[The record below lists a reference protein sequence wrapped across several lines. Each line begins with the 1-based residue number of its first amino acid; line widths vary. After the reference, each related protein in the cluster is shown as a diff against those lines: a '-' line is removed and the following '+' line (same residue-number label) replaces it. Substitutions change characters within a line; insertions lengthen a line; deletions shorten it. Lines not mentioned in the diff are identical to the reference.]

1 MKPQHLALLR
11 IVMSVMLLALAWR
24 LVDGDS
30 LLRLLRTMDI
40 ALLFIA
46 VALTI
51 PMHVLSALRW
61 QLTCKRIGMQLSLPD
76 ALREYYLASLLN
88 TVLPGGVSGDA
99 ARVWRQAERYSEHRV
114 PAATASAQG
123 RSRYR
128 RPLHGVLVERF
139 AGQCA
144 LFAVLGMGV
153 AVNHQRLSPVRDL
166 LLAVVV
172 LIVLAALVWWVLVR
186 QANAAASSTTRW
198 RSIVR
203 EFHADARHALLPLPV
218 LALQSALSLAVVTSY
233 LAIFWVAAQ
242 AVHAPLDLA
251 SALLAIPL
259 VLTAMTLPISVGGL
273 GLRESA
279 AAVLWPAL
287 SLSPSDGAA
296 SALTY
301 GVVILIGALPGIP
314 IALMRRRQAA

>member
-11 IVMSVMLLALAWR
+11 IVMSALLLALAWH
-24 LVDGDS
+24 LVDGNS

-40 ALLFIA
+40 TLLCVA

-51 PMHVLSALRW
+51 PMQVLSALRW
-61 QLTCKRIGMQLSLPD
+61 QLTCKRIGMQLSLAD

-88 TVLPGGVSGDA
+88 TVLPGGVTGDA
-99 ARVWRQAERYSEHRV
+99 ARVWRQAERHSEHSGR
-114 PAATASAQG
+114 AATASTPGQ
-123 RSRYR
+123 SRYT

-144 LFAVLGMGV
+144 LFTMLAIGV
-153 AVNHQRLSPVRDL
+153 TVNHQRLMPVHDL

-172 LIVLAALVWWVLVR
+172 LIVLAALAWWLLLR
-186 QANAAASSTTRW
+186 QASAGAPSTTRW

-203 EFHADARHALLPLPV
+203 DFHADALRALLPLPV
-218 LALQSALSLAVVTSY
+218 FALQALLSLAVVTSY
-233 LAIFWVAAQ
+233 LVIFLIAAQ

-259 VLTAMTLPISVGGL
+259 VLTAMTCPFQ
-273 GLRESA
+273 SA
-279 AAVLWPAL
+279 AWDCAKAPPLCC
-287 SLSPSDGAA
+287 G
-296 SALTY
+296 
-301 GVVILIGALPGIP
+301 
-314 IALMRRRQAA
+314 RHCRCRQAMELLAL